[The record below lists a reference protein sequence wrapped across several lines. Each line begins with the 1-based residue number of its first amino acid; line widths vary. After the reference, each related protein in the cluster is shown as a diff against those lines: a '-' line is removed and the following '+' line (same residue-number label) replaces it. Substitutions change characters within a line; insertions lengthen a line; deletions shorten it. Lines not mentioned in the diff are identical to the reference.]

1 VETQLTIRAV
11 IFDFGGVLLRTED
24 KLPRQQLATILGLP
38 KEKLY
43 YQIFDSESAHQ
54 AMVGKISAEAH
65 MEAVRQALGIGEDV
79 FREAREEFWAG
90 DRLDVELIDY
100 LRRLK
105 PRYKTALLSNA
116 WDDLRGYI
124 QRNWDICDAFDEMI
138 ISAEVGIAKPDPRIY
153 AVALERLGVLAG
165 EAVFV
170 DDFIE
175 NIESAKAF
183 GLNTVH
189 FQGSQRM
196 YADLEMILDGR

>member
-1 VETQLTIRAV
+1 MTIRAV

-24 KLPRQQLATILGLP
+24 QFPRQQLATRLGLP

-43 YQIFDSESAHQ
+43 YQIFESESAHQ
-54 AMVGKISAEAH
+54 AMVGKLSAEAH
-65 MEAVRQALGIGEDV
+65 WEAVRLALGIGEDV
-79 FREAREEFWAG
+79 FSEARTEFWAG
-90 DRLDVELIDY
+90 DRLDQDLIEY
-100 LRRLK
+100 VRRLR

-124 QRNWDICDAFDEMI
+124 QSTWDIGDVFDEMV
-138 ISAEVGIAKPDPRIY
+138 ISAEVGVAKPDARIY
-153 AVALERLGVLAG
+153 RVALDRLGVLPG

-175 NIESAKAF
+175 NIESARAL
-183 GLNTVH
+183 GLKTVH

-196 YADLEMILDGR
+196 YADLDMILDGR